1 MSKKFLIDLGK
12 PVVLLNGLVTDK
24 NNYSDEQKL
33 KLLKYKKDNQFK
45 SLKNPK
51 IIEHSSPNE
60 KNNNVMDLSESEEEG
75 NEVKVINKLDSI
87 TSKNE
92 EKKKNKIIESSEE
105 NSNESSKKEEANIV
119 SKSVN
124 KEMFQISQI
133 NLGHKKREKKNKK
146 NKTQNRTELKK
157 SQKTKKDEENN
168 IKINNLIVSNF
179 SDMAE
184 ISKSNS
190 NSNSNSANEN
200 KIDKGPKPPKDNNN
214 GIKKSIRKQFIT
226 QKKEEKP
233 EIKLEYKEVPK
244 AYSYEEIIKFGKN
257 NSCAYITLF
266 NPNDLKNFIED
277 KSQIF
282 MLNKKLKKEKKE
294 NVIISNKSNEMDL
307 TKDIYYLL
315 KKNREMD
322 FFKKISPEYN
332 NILQYMPIHYTGIN
346 TYGYLN
352 INYSIDNSN
361 NNKNEDEIHFIT
373 KYFNDKN
380 KDYILLFRKYI
391 LNLSCFKSNET
402 LQNDRDYNIYHI
414 IIPKKSVNKINI
426 NLTEETLLESLISK
440 LNCEYYFYCQRPGEL
455 LIVEPESILLSYYS
469 KEKTG
474 IVPFFEKNYLIMFWN
489 KMNKDSFSDY
499 LILQNICKNEKYK
512 NFPIVNTLVN
522 LVNKH
527 WNTLSNDIIKIILE
541 IYNDMDSYE
550 NINKYINDISDNNI
564 RFHKLFLNGVYLCQR
579 CQQEIFNFYVY
590 DPRHKSN
597 NINYNNY
604 CDKNMIIEC
613 DNNNDNNKDKD
624 NITNIVDYLNQNEGE
639 FICINCAH
647 DKKFFCEE
655 KNIIF
660 FKYTKEDLNNFIS
673 TINSKINNSRNKEK
687 KEIISANFDWKRKDD
702 CINVDEFLLKIDGPL
717 RILDKE
723 YEKNKNDLLN
733 KEIKVDKY
741 LNIIGKKNNNDEI
754 NHIDPLSPS
763 NFRNGIQNKDI
774 YEKLNSDYDYQMY
787 NPYGLI
793 EPKLM
798 SSKQSQKNNT
808 NVNLI
813 PINDDFNFDNE
824 NIDNEIKS
832 EIYSNSN
839 KQYEKENKNSNSNK
853 GSRKNK
859 NKKKNNI
866 NMADLISSG
875 QF

>member
-1 MSKKFLIDLGK
+1 
-12 PVVLLNGLVTDK
+12 
-24 NNYSDEQKL
+24 
-33 KLLKYKKDNQFK
+33 
-45 SLKNPK
+45 
-51 IIEHSSPNE
+51 
-60 KNNNVMDLSESEEEG
+60 
-75 NEVKVINKLDSI
+75 
-87 TSKNE
+87 
-92 EKKKNKIIESSEE
+92 
-105 NSNESSKKEEANIV
+105 
-119 SKSVN
+119 
-124 KEMFQISQI
+124 
-133 NLGHKKREKKNKK
+133 
-146 NKTQNRTELKK
+146 
-157 SQKTKKDEENN
+157 
-168 IKINNLIVSNF
+168 
-179 SDMAE
+179 
-184 ISKSNS
+184 
-190 NSNSNSANEN
+190 
-200 KIDKGPKPPKDNNN
+200 
-214 GIKKSIRKQFIT
+214 
-226 QKKEEKP
+226 
-233 EIKLEYKEVPK
+233 
-244 AYSYEEIIKFGKN
+244 
-257 NSCAYITLF
+257 
-266 NPNDLKNFIED
+266 
-277 KSQIF
+277 
-282 MLNKKLKKEKKE
+282 
-294 NVIISNKSNEMDL
+294 
-307 TKDIYYLL
+307 
-315 KKNREMD
+315 
-322 FFKKISPEYN
+322 
-332 NILQYMPIHYTGIN
+332 
-346 TYGYLN
+346 
-352 INYSIDNSN
+352 
-361 NNKNEDEIHFIT
+361 
-373 KYFNDKN
+373 
-380 KDYILLFRKYI
+380 
-391 LNLSCFKSNET
+391 
-402 LQNDRDYNIYHI
+402 
-414 IIPKKSVNKINI
+414 
-426 NLTEETLLESLISK
+426 
-440 LNCEYYFYCQRPGEL
+440 
-455 LIVEPESILLSYYS
+455 
-469 KEKTG
+469 
-474 IVPFFEKNYLIMFWN
+474 
-489 KMNKDSFSDY
+489 MNKDSFSDY

-597 NINYNNY
+597 SINYNNY

-754 NHIDPLSPS
+754 NNIDPLSPS
-763 NFRNGIQNKDI
+763 NFRNGIQNKDL

-832 EIYSNSN
+832 DIYTNGN
-839 KQYEKENKNSNSNK
+839 NQYEKENKNSNSNK